1 MEHTNFETL
10 GLINAFA
17 AEHFPDNLFQ
27 LSNNQLI
34 GTMSKKT
41 DTGDMYE
48 VLVKN
53 YSQQEGEQY
62 LLKKGSFFEKHLL
75 KK

>member
-1 MEHTNFETL
+1 MLVTIPLLKIVF
-10 GLINAFA
+10 
-17 AEHFPDNLFQ
+17 FQ

-62 LLKKGSFFEKHLL
+62 LLKKDSFFEKYLL
-75 KK
+75 WTIDGR